1 MARKFLL
8 GGGLAAVLLA
18 AFMFLGSARQPAQAQ
33 PAAAPAVG
41 RYQISTFVID
51 GQTPGA
57 YILDTQTGTWSRW
70 SAATSRS
77 GSGRPPSPSRP
88 SSRTPRASGRAEPP
102 YGL

>member
-18 AFMFLGSARQPAQAQ
+18 AFVFLGSARQPAQAQ

-57 YILDTQTGTWSRW
+57 YILDTQTGDVVQVVGRNEPVRVG
-70 SAATSRS
+70 SAAKPQ
-77 GSGRPPSPSRP
+77 PPK
-88 SSRTPRASGRAEPP
+88 
-102 YGL
+102 